1 MSGGRAAKNLS
12 SNLDLSSDI
21 VYNETINQVVILCHL
36 EANSVTFRTQK
47 ENEKEWM
54 QRCGSRW

>member
-21 VYNETINQVVILCHL
+21 VYNETRLNQVVILCHL

-47 ENEKEWM
+47 
-54 QRCGSRW
+54 

>member
-36 EANSVTFRTQK
+36 EANRGTFRTQK
-47 ENEKEWM
+47 
-54 QRCGSRW
+54 